1 MKTQIKPD
9 RIITINNSFWQNKTN
24 SLNEKRQQLLKL
36 VSALVTKS
44 PPDNATELVKR
55 YKMGER
61 NFENASLGSE
71 HLNSEDLNNINLRG
85 ADLSSALFLGVDFTN
100 ADLRNAN
107 LSGGHFCDCNFI
119 GANLSG
125 TNFQD
130 SNLDGCKFY

>member
-1 MKTQIKPD
+1 MQVQTKPNPL
-9 RIITINNSFWQNKTN
+9 IIINNSFWQNAKN

-36 VSALVTKS
+36 ASALVTKS
-44 PPDNATELVKR
+44 PPDNAKELVKR

-71 HLNSEDLNNINLRG
+71 HLNCEDLNNINLRG

-100 ADLRNAN
+100 TDLSNAD
-107 LSGGHFCDCNFI
+107 LSGGHFCDCNFT

-125 TNFQD
+125 TNFQH
-130 SNLDGCKFY
+130 SNLDGCKY